1 MQIAKEEITRH
12 KDYQQCLQ
20 EYNEFTF
27 KVENEL
33 PRFNDLRAD
42 LEENNKEIEEHK
54 SQIKRVISE
63 IEKIKDEA
71 ADSVTDVMLA
81 NQELKQAEVLL
92 GITEDGTD
100 KDLQELRVNRQATK
114 ANAKISG
121 NLVETDASIREG
133 DFLDYARKSELS
145 GELEDS
151 LFDDFESNFTELPV
165 SGKRVKTQL
174 PENFTNT

>member
-1 MQIAKEEITRH
+1 M
-12 KDYQQCLQ
+12 
-20 EYNEFTF
+20 
-27 KVENEL
+27 
-33 PRFNDLRAD
+33 
-42 LEENNKEIEEHK
+42 
-54 SQIKRVISE
+54 
-63 IEKIKDEA
+63 
-71 ADSVTDVMLA
+71 
-81 NQELKQAEVLL
+81 
-92 GITEDGTD
+92 
-100 KDLQELRVNRQATK
+100 QELRVNRQATK